1 MSRAFTLVETV
12 IALGVF
18 SFAIVS
24 VLGVM
29 PTALTTIRQSSQ
41 CQVSGEIVASMTSDL
56 RSNPEV
62 LADGSLGTGF
72 PRYFDERGAVVKT
85 ASEAIYKVT
94 TSDPAAAYVTLD
106 GQAMNTSLQRASLR
120 LTPIR
125 DPSRVVSFQVSMPAL
140 P

>member
-41 CQVSGEIVASMTSDL
+41 CQVSGEIVASMTSEL

-72 PRYFDERGAVVKT
+72 PRYFDERGAVVET
-85 ASEAIYKVT
+85 ASEAIYEV